1 MTNPPPPGWDPPQP
15 GSRPQNDPTKPQ
27 YGHGQFQQVSWTP
40 PAPPP
45 RNSIKWLLI
54 GIAVL
59 LVVAISVGATLLF
72 TRSGDTTQASALT
85 PSESDVAS
93 ANDTRPVSVI
103 TEDPTCEPSRPI
115 ISSLSQRQKKGW
127 TDRDITVPATE
138 WTDEQRSVYE
148 DVADAMR
155 RAADQTVELAKATPH
170 RAMRELYLQAIA
182 FWRAYADSLPTYTER
197 DNALAVVTT
206 DLAGVIVSICAAV
219 DYGSAAARVPLVSPR
234 SLPDV
239 EHRPTDVNS
248 PSIFI
253 GDSGNAVCKDWKGVS
268 RNFDSDVTQW
278 QAIDPNLTASQ
289 WTAEQRRVMDQS
301 ADIMR
306 KYAVD
311 LRALGKRSGNPTL
324 YDIASISSAYW
335 DAFAASV
342 NSYNSADSYLSSAAN
357 YANFAIYY
365 ACEFAES

>member
-1 MTNPPPPGWDPPQP
+1 MTNLPPPGWDPLQP
-15 GSRPQNDPTKPQ
+15 SSQHQDDPPKPQ
-27 YGHGQFQQVSWTP
+27 YGHGQLQQVSW
-40 PAPPP
+40 APPP
-45 RNSIKWLLI
+45 PPPKNSIKWLLI

-72 TRSGDTTQASALT
+72 TRSGDTTQATSST

-93 ANDTRPVSVI
+93 ANDTGPVSVI

-115 ISSLSQRQKKGW
+115 ISSLSQRQKMGW
-127 TDRDITVPATE
+127 TERDITIPASE
-138 WTDEQRSVYE
+138 WTDSQRSVYQ

-206 DLAGVIVSICAAV
+206 DLAGAIVSICAAI
-219 DYGSAAARVPLVSPR
+219 DYGSAAARVPFVSTP
-234 SLPDV
+234 SPPDV
-239 EHRPTDVNS
+239 EHRPIDVNS

-253 GDSGNAVCKDWKGVS
+253 GDTGNAVCKDWKDVS
-268 RNFDSDVTQW
+268 RKFDSDVTQW
-278 QAIDPNLTASQ
+278 QAIDPNLTAGQ

-311 LRALGKRSGNPTL
+311 LLALGKRSGNPTL
-324 YDIASISSAYW
+324 FDLSSLSSVYW
-335 DAFAASV
+335 DAFAASID
-342 NSYNSADSYLSSAAN
+342 SYNSADSYLSSVAN

-365 ACEFAES
+365 ACEYAES